1 MAQKK
6 VYLSQRLNKR
16 LIERIE
22 RERNKTPKQ
31 KRKDG
36 KHYEKDI

>member
-1 MAQKK
+1 MEKKK

-16 LIERIE
+16 LIER
-22 RERNKTPKQ
+22 ERNNTPKQ

>member
-16 LIERIE
+16 LIER
-22 RERNKTPKQ
+22 ERNNTPKQ
-31 KRKDG
+31 KKKG
-36 KHYEKDI
+36 WQTL